1 MVSYTPLR
9 TTALLTR
16 PTLQYVLHVVQRGLQ
31 KKSISKK
38 YGGRKANRQ
47 KYRIA
52 EYKIGQTCQKLWD
65 VCQENDTRDI
75 KMETEYVKNV
85 MGPKYIRI
93 YSCVSSRGAIFSPEM
108 TDLCNIGRGTFNLH
122 YSKTYIFVKTPL
134 VNQIGKSK

>member
-1 MVSYTPLR
+1 MNIFKDFKNTFIKTQIPKKGKITHLR

-31 KKSISKK
+31 KKEHLKK

-75 KMETEYVKNV
+75 KMETKYVK
-85 MGPKYIRI
+85 M
-93 YSCVSSRGAIFSPEM
+93 
-108 TDLCNIGRGTFNLH
+108 
-122 YSKTYIFVKTPL
+122 
-134 VNQIGKSK
+134 